1 MNKIVKYLPMQI
13 EEYETLLP
21 CKGSHRD
28 GTMNWRQIER
38 KLHTKCEWTPE
49 GAQILLTLARQ
60 YGSFILNNA
69 LALSI
74 ALGIEDG
81 ELGL

>member
-1 MNKIVKYLPMQI
+1 MNWKQI
-13 EEYETLLP
+13 E
-21 CKGSHRD
+21 K
-28 GTMNWRQIER
+28 
-38 KLHTKCEWTPE
+38 KLHTECKWTPA

-60 YGSFILNNA
+60 YGSFVLNNA

>member
-1 MNKIVKYLPMQI
+1 MNKNVQYLPMKI
-13 EEYETLLP
+13 EEYKTLLP
-21 CKGSHRD
+21 CKNSRRD
-28 GTMNWRQIER
+28 GTMNWKQIEK
-38 KLHTKCEWTPE
+38 KLHTECKWTPA

-60 YGSFILNNA
+60 YGSFVLNNA